1 MNGYSSEL
9 YIKMPTT
16 NSLDCGNQSN
26 LGVSDPLDVALLGPR
41 PGRAK
46 ITQQLKDYILLMLGA
61 PVVSIELDD
70 QQLDAAVDL
79 AFQIYEEW
87 APMEF
92 FRYYVFKTNPGQSIY
107 KMPPEVGWIRNVYYK
122 TTPTF
127 AFSSSD
133 LGGAIPIEYFYP
145 GGAYASI
152 QGGMIDPTTPIWGRA
167 GEWSLYSSYEY
178 QYSRIASNI
187 GGWEWYGGY
196 DHIKLYPRPHKV
208 HHVIVQYI
216 QKNNDYTRVQ
226 QAMQD
231 GALAFAKIMLGRI
244 RSKIKNP
251 PGPNGGVQ
259 LDGDTLLQE
268 GNEDKKKWLE
278 DLITR
283 YGDVLPITLGTW
295 LAFILSGWL
304 LHL

>member
-1 MNGYSSEL
+1 MSNYSSEL
-9 YIKMPTT
+9 FLCMPTKEVRCDGT
-16 NSLDCGNQSN
+16 GN
-26 LGVSDPLDVALLGPR
+26 LGVSDPIDVNMLGPR
-41 PGRAK
+41 VARGK
-46 ITQQLKDYILLMLGA
+46 VIGQLKDYILLMLGA
-61 PVVSIELDD
+61 PVVQVELDM

-79 AFQIYEEW
+79 ALQIYEEW

-92 FRYYVFKTNPGQSIY
+92 FKYYVFPTVPGKSIY
-107 KMPPEVGWIRNVYYK
+107 TMPAEVGYIRNVYYK
-122 TTPTF
+122 QTATF
-127 AFSSSD
+127 AFQSSD
-133 LGGAIPIEYFYP
+133 LGGAIPVEYFYP

-178 QYSRIASNI
+178 QYSRLASNI

-196 DHIKLYPRPHKV
+196 HAIKLYPKPYRS
-208 HHVIVQYI
+208 HHVIVHYI
-216 QKNNDYTRVQ
+216 QKNNDYQRVQ
-226 QAMQD
+226 EAMQD

-268 GNEDKKKWLE
+268 GNA
-278 DLITR
+278 DLKEWKQDLLTR
-283 YGDVLPITLGTW
+283 YGDILPITLGSW
-295 LAFILSGWL
+295 IGFIISCLCW
-304 LHL
+304 